1 VHVSGSANMTFE
13 RFLLMFFDDVRRER
27 LDVVTDER
35 RFGAIA
41 FDTSEKGEKFFK
53 EEKVFFFLLE

>member
-1 VHVSGSANMTFE
+1 MTFE

-27 LDVVTDER
+27 LDVVADER

-41 FDTSEKGEKFFK
+41 FDTSEK
-53 EEKVFFFLLE
+53 EEKWFKKKSYLKNGRI